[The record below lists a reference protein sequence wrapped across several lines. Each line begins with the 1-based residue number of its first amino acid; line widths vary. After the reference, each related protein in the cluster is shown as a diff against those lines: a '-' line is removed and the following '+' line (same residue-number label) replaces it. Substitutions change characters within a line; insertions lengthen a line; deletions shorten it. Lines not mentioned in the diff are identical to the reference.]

1 MVSVKKKPLLCR
13 CNTLL
18 FMISVSGYIR
28 DFYNLFYPNL
38 CAACSRTLNYGEKHI
53 CSACLW
59 RMPKTNFHLQDDNP
73 VLRKFWGK
81 VNVEAAASF
90 VFFDKGEKM
99 QHILHSLKYAGNTEL
114 GIFLGELYGSQLR
127 QAPLFAECEA
137 IIPVPLHRKKIKS
150 RGYNQSNLLAEGLS
164 KTMGIPFYPDFL
176 ERTVA
181 TSTQTKKSRY
191 ARFENVENV
200 FRLNEKK
207 VNEKHFL
214 LVDDVI
220 TTGSTLE
227 SCARCVAQSGDVKMS
242 VATIACVM

>member
-1 MVSVKKKPLLCR
+1 MTGVLSY
-13 CNTLL
+13 T
-18 FMISVSGYIR
+18 R
-28 DFYNLFYPNL
+28 DFLSLFYPDT
-38 CAACSRTLNYGEKHI
+38 CAACSRALNSGEKQI
-53 CSACLW
+53 CSTCLW
-59 RMPKTNFHLQDDNP
+59 RMPKTNFHQQKDNP

-90 VFFDKGEKM
+90 VFFDKGERI
-99 QHILHSLKYAGNTEL
+99 QHILHSLKYEGNTAL
-114 GIFLGELYGSQLR
+114 GIFLGELYGSQLK
-127 QAPLFAECEA
+127 QEALFAGCQA
-137 IIPVPLHRKKIKS
+137 IIPVPLHPKKIKA
-150 RGYNQSNLLAEGLS
+150 RGYNQSNLIAEGLS
-164 KTMGIPFYPDFL
+164 KAMGIPFYTDLL

-200 FRLNEKK
+200 FRLKGKN
-207 VNEKHFL
+207 VSEKHFL

-227 SCARCVAQSGDVKMS
+227 SCARSVAGLGDVKIS

>member
-1 MVSVKKKPLLCR
+1 M
-13 CNTLL
+13 TG
-18 FMISVSGYIR
+18 ISRYSR
-28 DFYNLFYPNL
+28 DFFNLFYPDL
-38 CAACSRTLNYGEKHI
+38 CAACSRTLNSGEKHI
-53 CSACLW
+53 CSTCLW

-73 VLRKFWGK
+73 VIRKFWGK

-90 VFFDKGEKM
+90 VFFDKGERM
-99 QHILHSLKYAGNTEL
+99 QHILHSLKYAGNRAI
-114 GIFLGELYGSQLR
+114 GIFLGELYGNQLR
-127 QAPLFAECEA
+127 QAPLFAGCEA
-137 IIPVPLHRKKIKS
+137 IIPVPLHRKKIKM
-150 RGYNQSNLLAEGLS
+150 RGYNQSSMIAEGLS
-164 KTMGIPFYPDFL
+164 KTMGIPHYTEFL

-181 TSTQTKKSRY
+181 SSTQTKKSRY

-200 FRLNEKK
+200 FRLNGQK

-227 SCARCVAQSGDVKMS
+227 SCARCLAESGEVKIS

>member
-1 MVSVKKKPLLCR
+1 MI
-13 CNTLL
+13 TL
-18 FMISVSGYIR
+18 SRYTR
-28 DFYNLFYPNL
+28 DFFNLFYPNL
-38 CAACSRTLNYGEKHI
+38 CSACSRTLNSGEKHI

-59 RMPKTNFHLQDDNP
+59 RMPKTDFHLQEDNP

-81 VNVEAAASF
+81 VNIEAAASF
-90 VFFDKGEKM
+90 VFFDKGERI
-99 QHILHSLKYAGNTEL
+99 QQILHSLKYAGNTAL

-127 QAPLFAECEA
+127 QAPLFSKCEA
-137 IIPVPLHRKKIKS
+137 IIPVPLHSKKIKA
-150 RGYNQSNLLAEGLS
+150 RGYNQSNLIAEGLS
-164 KTMGIPFYPDFL
+164 KAMGIPFYTQLL
-176 ERTVA
+176 ERTIA

-200 FRLNEKK
+200 FRLNGERVK
-207 VNEKHFL
+207 EKHLL

-227 SCARCVAQSGDVKMS
+227 SCARCVSELGDVKIS